1 MSFTWFNI
9 LFMEIEYIGEH
20 LMWGYAGRFALFVA
34 FFSAIFAAVA
44 FYMASS
50 AGRIDFRQW
59 RCWARRSFKLHSL
72 MVIIASF
79 VLMYMLLNRFYEYRY
94 VWIHME
100 NDLSL
105 GYKIASFWAGQEGS
119 MLFWALMQV
128 VFGLLIIRYER
139 RWESPVMTIFSISQ
153 VFMISMLLGLRFGSI
168 QIGLNPFLL
177 MRLSPENIGSEFF
190 QNPAYLSFITDGNG
204 LNPLLRNFW
213 MMSHP
218 PVTFIGYAAVLVPFC
233 FAIAGLWQRKY
244 HDWIKPAL
252 PWTILGVFF
261 LGAGIL
267 LGGVWAYES
276 LTFGGFWAWDP
287 IENASLVPWLVLV
300 AALHLMLVSKR
311 KKHSYGPTFLFTI
324 LSFVLVIYATYLTR
338 SGVLSE
344 TSVHSFGSDGM
355 GLHILTYIFAFL
367 MLGVVLLIR
376 NMKHL
381 PSKSNE
387 DVFKREFWLFVAS
400 LVLVLSAFQ
409 IVFSTSIPVINKF
422 FGTSLAPPVDVV
434 AYYNNWQLPFAV
446 VMALMIGFTHFIRWG
461 KNDLRRFFVSISFS
475 AGLSLATGLAFV
487 FFYGISGL
495 AYILMLF
502 ASLFALFSSLD
513 IMFRFRNYL
522 PGYGAVVS
530 HLGMALMLL
539 AILLTFSKKETISQ
553 NTSGYMLGNNFSETE
568 NLLLIKGEILPMGE
582 YHVTYVGRQFDGER
596 FHYQVDFLKKNKD
609 GEFYKAFSAF
619 PTVLLN
625 ERMGN
630 VYEPFAKVFPFRDV
644 FTYVTFADLSEIS
657 DDEAFTLIE
666 EMRIAVNDTL
676 HFNNNHLI
684 FKEIITNADEVDT
697 DIDDVHVTAVL
708 ELHTHFG
715 QVYAVEP
722 TMIVSN
728 GRVFFDD
735 AGVRELD
742 LQFRFAR
749 VTDEP
754 FTIELEVYEEQP
766 EFIIVKTVLFPLIN
780 LLWLSII
787 VLMVGLWLSFME
799 RRRAARSQPVKN

>member
-1 MSFTWFNI
+1 MDI
-9 LFMEIEYIGEH
+9 QYMGEH
-20 LMWGYAGRFALFVA
+20 LMWGYFGRFALFAA
-34 FFSAIFAAVA
+34 FFTALFAAVS

-50 AGRIDFRQW
+50 AGRIDYRQW
-59 RCWARRSFKLHSL
+59 RSWGRRAFKLHSI
-72 MVIIASF
+72 MVFLASF

-139 RWESPVMTIFSISQ
+139 RWENPVMTIFSISQ
-153 VFMISMLLGLRFGSI
+153 VFMISMLLGLRFGSV

-177 MRLSPENIGSEFF
+177 MRLSPENLGNEFF
-190 QNPAYLSFITDGNG
+190 LNPAYLAFITDGNG

-233 FAIAGLWQRKY
+233 FAIAGLWQRKF
-244 HDWIKPAL
+244 HDWIRPAL

-287 IENASLVPWLVLV
+287 IENASLVPWLMLV

-311 KKHSYGPTFLFTI
+311 RKHSYAPTFLFAI

-355 GLHILTYIFAFL
+355 GLHILSYLFAFL
-367 MLGVVLLIR
+367 ILGVVLLIK
-376 NMKHL
+376 NMKKL
-381 PSKSNE
+381 PSKANE
-387 DVFKREFWLFVAS
+387 DVFKREFWMFVAS

-409 IVFSTSIPVINKF
+409 IIFSTSIPVVNKF
-422 FGTSLAPPVDVV
+422 FGTTLAPPVDVV

-446 VMALMIGFTHFIRWG
+446 VLAMLIGFVHFIKWG
-461 KNDLRRFFVSISFS
+461 NNDIRKFLLNI
-475 AGLSLATGLAFV
+475 GLSVALALVTGAAFV
-487 FFYGISGL
+487 LFYGISGL
-495 AYILMLF
+495 PYILMLF

-513 IMFRFRNYL
+513 IMFRFKRYL
-522 PGYGAVVS
+522 PGYGAMVS

-539 AILLTFSKKETISQ
+539 AILLTFSQKETISQ

-582 YHVTYVGRQFDGER
+582 YHVTYVGREYDGER
-596 FHYQVDFLKKNKD
+596 FRYQVDFLKFNKE
-609 GEFYKAFSAF
+609 GEYYKAFSAY
-619 PTVLLN
+619 PSVLLN

-630 VYEPFAKVFPFRDV
+630 VYEPFAKVFPLRDV
-644 FTYVTFADLSEIS
+644 FTYVTFADLSDMSAAEP
-657 DDEAFTLIE
+657 FTLIE
-666 EMRIAVNDTL
+666 EIRIALHDTL
-676 HFNNNHLI
+676 HFKNNHLI
-684 FKEIITNADEVDT
+684 FKEIETNANDVDPKT
-697 DIDDVHVTAVL
+697 DNIRVTAVV
-708 ELHTHFG
+708 ELLTHFG
-715 QVYAVEP
+715 RSYTVNP

-728 GRVFFDD
+728 GHILYED
-735 AGVRELD
+735 AMIRDLD
-742 LQFRFAR
+742 FMFRFAR
-749 VTDEP
+749 VTEEAY
-754 FTIELEVYEEQP
+754 TVELEVYEVQP
-766 EFIIVKTVLFPLIN
+766 EFIIIKTVLFPLIN

-787 VLMVGLWLSFME
+787 VLLIGLWLSFRE
-799 RRRAARSQPVKN
+799 RTRDAKRKA

>member
-1 MSFTWFNI
+1 
-9 LFMEIEYIGEH
+9 MEIEYIGEH
-20 LMWGYAGRFALFVA
+20 IIWGYAGRFALFIA
-34 FFSAIFAAVA
+34 FFSAIFAAIS

-50 AGRIDFRQW
+50 ASRIDFRQW
-59 RCWARRSFKLHSL
+59 RCWGRRAFRLHSL
-72 MVIIASF
+72 MVFLASF
-79 VLMYMLLNRFYEYRY
+79 VLMYILLNRFYEYRY

-100 NDLSL
+100 NDLPL
-105 GYKIASFWAGQEGS
+105 GYKIASFWAGQDGS
-119 MLFWALMQV
+119 MLFWALSQV
-128 VFGLLIIRYER
+128 VFGLLIIRFER
-139 RWESPVMTIFSISQ
+139 RWEKPVMTIFSISQ
-153 VFMISMLLGLRFGSI
+153 VFMISMLLGLRFGSV
-168 QIGLNPFLL
+168 QIGLDPFLL
-177 MRLSPENIGSEFF
+177 MRLAPENLGSEFF
-190 QNPAYLSFITDGNG
+190 QNPAYLTLITDGNG

-233 FAIAGLWQRKY
+233 FALAGLWQRKY
-244 HDWIKPAL
+244 HDWIRPAL
-252 PWTILGVFF
+252 PWTIFGVLS

-300 AALHLMLVSKR
+300 AALHLMLISKKR
-311 KKHSYGPTFLFTI
+311 KHSYAPTFLFTI

-355 GLHILTYIFAFL
+355 GLHILSYLFTFL
-367 MLGVVLLIR
+367 VLGTLMLIR
-376 NMKHL
+376 NIKHL

-387 DVFKREFWLFVAS
+387 EVFKREFWLFVAS

-409 IVFSTSIPVINKF
+409 IMFSTSIPVINKF
-422 FGTSLAPPVDVV
+422 FGTSLAPPVNVV

-446 VMALMIGFTHFIRWG
+446 VMALLIGFTHFVRWG
-461 KNDLRRFFVSISFS
+461 KNDLRKFLKSISFS
-475 AGLSLATGLAFV
+475 AGLSLVTGLAFI
-487 FFYGISGL
+487 FFYGISSL
-495 AYILMLF
+495 PYILMLF

-513 IMFRFRNYL
+513 ILFRFKDYL
-522 PGYGAVVS
+522 PGYGAVIT

-539 AILLTFSKKETISQ
+539 AILLTFSQKETISE

-582 YHVTYVGRQFDGER
+582 YHVSYVDRVFDGQR
-596 FHYQVDFLKKNKD
+596 FRYQVDFLKNNKD
-609 GEFYKAFSAF
+609 GEFYKVFSAY

-630 VYEPFAKVFPFRDV
+630 VYEPYAKVFPFRDV

-657 DDEAFTLIE
+657 DSDSFTLIE
-666 EMRIAVNDTL
+666 EVRIAVNDTL

-684 FKEIITNADEVDT
+684 FKEIDTNAGEVDS
-697 DIDDVHVTAVL
+697 DLEDVRIKAIF
-708 ELHTHFG
+708 ELQTHFG
-715 QVYAVEP
+715 GTYVINP

-728 GRVFFDD
+728 DQVYFED
-735 AGVRELD
+735 AMVRELD
-742 LQFRFAR
+742 LKFRFAR
-749 VTDEP
+749 VTDEA
-754 FTIELEVYEEQP
+754 FTIEMEIYEEQP

-780 LLWLSII
+780 MLWISILVLL
-787 VLMVGLWLSFME
+787 VGLWISFRE
-799 RRRAARSQPVKN
+799 RRRDARKQPFKK